1 MDAAGEVQF
10 EILVWVDLSFQK
22 TLAINVFCEGF
33 HEKIAKIAAADQEM
47 GT

>member
-10 EILVWVDLSFQK
+10 EILFELIWVFKKLW
-22 TLAINVFCEGF
+22 LNVFCEGF

-47 GT
+47 GI